1 MSNLVSSIFKIIL
14 GVLKRFVQWKQNIE
28 HFKITPIVFI
38 YFKKKM
44 SDIGENYS
52 WTGKAKSK
60 ATNDSR
66 SWTKIR

>member
-14 GVLKRFVQWKQNIE
+14 GVLKRFVQWRQNTE

-52 WTGKAKSK
+52 
-60 ATNDSR
+60 
-66 SWTKIR
+66 